1 MGIFIFAG
9 AAQFMAVTLL
19 ANQAAMVE
27 VFAATL
33 LLNLRHLFYGLAVI
47 PRFSSFGVAKLYAI
61 FGMTDET
68 FSIVSSSKKLPSPE
82 DKYFVLGL
90 TAINHFWWV
99 LGCTLGALLR
109 TSIEFD
115 ATGLEFSLT
124 ALFVV
129 LLLDQWLK
137 NRDFIPIGVAVVAG
151 LITFLIHAESHFLL
165 VSIGIAL
172 ILSAFRGEK

>member
-1 MGIFIFAG
+1 MGIFIYAG

-19 ANQAAMVE
+19 ANRAGIAE

-33 LLNLRHLFYGLAVI
+33 LLNLRHLFYGLALMS
-47 PRFSSFGVAKLYAI
+47 RFSGYGWGKLYAI

-68 FSIVSSSKKLPSPE
+68 VSIVLSSQKLPEPD
-82 DKYFVLGL
+82 DKTFILGL
-90 TAINHFWWV
+90 TAINHAWWV

-109 TSIEFD
+109 TSIKFD

-129 LLLDQWLK
+129 LLLEQWLK
-137 NRDFIPIGVAVVAG
+137 NRDIFPIFAGVAAG
-151 LITFLIHAESHFLL
+151 AITILLHAESHFLL
-165 VSIGIAL
+165 ISIGFAIA
-172 ILSAFRGEK
+172 ISAMRSKK